1 MLSGISKLIKPEL
14 FMIKKFDASL
24 GVLFA
29 VFALGFIGPLL
40 YQVQPTAVAG
50 PLEAPPSRQF
60 PLGTDAYGKDVLAQ
74 LIAGVRG
81 SLQIGATAAAISL
94 LIGVIVGLI
103 AGYKGKLVDNLLMML
118 TDIVLL
124 LPSILLMI
132 LIAAYF
138 KWRDPLL
145 VSIIIGVTSWPW
157 VARAV
162 RSQTLSLK
170 NREFVNLSKMAGL
183 SDFQIVIRDI
193 LPNIASYIFM
203 AYVLLMSGAMIA
215 ETGLSMIGLGTTQG
229 LTLGNILFWAQVLE
243 AVRRGLWWW
252 FIPPGA
258 TLVALA
264 ASLLMLATA
273 LDEYFNPKLRGS

>member
-1 MLSGISKLIKPEL
+1 MLREVSKLISPEL
-14 FMIKKFDASL
+14 FTIKKLTASL
-24 GVLFA
+24 GVLLSIL
-29 VFALGFIGPLL
+29 ALGLVGPIV
-40 YQVQPTAVAG
+40 YPVPPTKVVG
-50 PLEAPPSRQF
+50 PLETPPSPAF
-60 PLGTDAYGKDVLAQ
+60 PLGTDAYGKDILAQ
-74 LIAGVRG
+74 LIAGIRG

-94 LIGVIVGLI
+94 LIGVLVGLI
-103 AGYKGKLVDNLLMML
+103 AGYKGKIIDNLLMML

-132 LIAAYF
+132 LVAAYF

-183 SDFQIVIRDI
+183 SDLQIVIRDI

-229 LTLGNILFWAQVLE
+229 VTLGNILFWAQVLE

-252 FIPPGA
+252 FIPPGVM
-258 TLVALA
+258 LVSLA

>member
-1 MLSGISKLIKPEL
+1 MLREVAKIITPEL
-14 FMIKKFDASL
+14 FTIKKLIVSL
-24 GVLFA
+24 GVLLSI
-29 VFALGFIGPLL
+29 FALGIVGPTV
-40 YQVQPTAVAG
+40 YPVSPTAVAG
-50 PLEAPPSRQF
+50 PLETPPSPTY
-60 PLGTDAYGKDVLAQ
+60 PLGTDAYGKDILAQ
-74 LIAGVRG
+74 LMAGVRG

-94 LIGVIVGLI
+94 LIGVFVGLI
-103 AGYKGKLVDNLLMML
+103 AGYKGKIVDNLLMML

-132 LIAAYF
+132 LVAAYF

-183 SDFQIVIRDI
+183 SDLQIVIRDV

-229 LTLGNILFWAQVLE
+229 VTLGNILFWAQVLE

-258 TLVALA
+258 MLVALA

>member
-1 MLSGISKLIKPEL
+1 MLRGAFKVIRPEL
-14 FMIKKFDASL
+14 FAIKKLDASL
-24 GVLFA
+24 GVLA
-29 VFALGFIGPLL
+29 TVLALGFVGPMV

-50 PLEAPPSRQF
+50 PLESPPSQIF

-74 LIAGVRG
+74 LMAGVRG

-94 LIGVIVGLI
+94 LIGVLVGLI
-103 AGYKGKLVDNLLMML
+103 AGYKGKIVDNVLMML

-132 LIAAYF
+132 LFAAYF

-145 VSIIIGVTSWPW
+145 VSFIIGITSWPW

-258 TLVALA
+258 TLVAMA
-264 ASLLMLATA
+264 ASLLLLATA

>member
-1 MLSGISKLIKPEL
+1 MLRGLYKVISPEL
-14 FMIKKFDASL
+14 FTIKKLDASVA
-24 GVLFA
+24 VLSA
-29 VFALGFIGPLL
+29 IILMGFIGPTL
-40 YQVQPTAVAG
+40 YPVDPRAVVG
-50 PLEAPPSRQF
+50 PLESPPSDLY
-60 PLGTDAYGKDVLAQ
+60 PLGTDAYGKDILAQ
-74 LIAGVRG
+74 LMSGIRG
-81 SLQIGATAAAISL
+81 SLQIGVTAAAIAL
-94 LIGVIVGLI
+94 LIGVMVGLV
-103 AGYKGKLVDNLLMML
+103 AGYKGRLTESLLMMA

-170 NREFVNLSKMAGL
+170 NREFVYLSKMAGY
-183 SDFQIVIRDI
+183 SDLQIVVKDI
-193 LPNIASYIFM
+193 LPNIASYVFM

-215 ETGLSMIGLGTTQG
+215 ETGLSMIGLGVTQG
-229 LTLGNILFWAQVLE
+229 VTLGSILFWAQVLE

-258 TLVALA
+258 VLVALA
-264 ASLLMLATA
+264 SSLLMLATA
-273 LDEYFNPKLRGS
+273 LDEYFNPRLRGG

>member
-1 MLSGISKLIKPEL
+1 MLRGLYKIINPEL
-14 FMIKKFDASL
+14 FTIKKLDASVA
-24 GVLFA
+24 VLSAIILTGFVGPWLYPVDPRA
-29 VFALGFIGPLL
+29 V
-40 YQVQPTAVAG
+40 VG
-50 PLEAPPSRQF
+50 PLETPPTAAF
-60 PLGTDAYGKDVLAQ
+60 PLGTDAYGKDILAQ
-74 LIAGVRG
+74 LMSGIRG
-81 SLQIGATAAAISL
+81 SLQIGVTAAAIAL
-94 LIGVIVGLI
+94 LIGVMVGLV
-103 AGYKGKLVDNLLMML
+103 AGYKGRLTESLLMML

-138 KWRDPLL
+138 KWRDPML

-170 NREFVNLSKMAGL
+170 SREFVYLSKMAGYRDL
-183 SDFQIVIRDI
+183 QIVVRDI

-215 ETGLSMIGLGTTQG
+215 ETGLSMIGLGVTQG
-229 LTLGNILFWAQVLE
+229 VTLGSILFWAQVLE

-258 TLVALA
+258 VLVALA

-273 LDEYFNPKLRGS
+273 LDEYFNPRLRGG